1 VASKSQLKA
10 TRTHRRRAAARG
22 LVRVEVQALKKD
34 ADLIRELAE
43 TLRGEVDKAEVLR
56 ATLARALSR
65 PGASRTAFDVF
76 GSELPDEAF
85 EGVFDQPRQQDW
97 REVDL

>member
-1 VASKSQLKA
+1 MASKSQLKA

-34 ADLIRELAE
+34 AALLRELAE
-43 TLRGEVDKAEVLR
+43 TLRGEIEKADTLR
-56 ATLARALSR
+56 ATLVKALSDQDV
-65 PGASRTAFDVF
+65 GTAFDVF
-76 GSELPDEAF
+76 GSDLPDEVF
-85 EGVFDQPRQQDW
+85 EGVFDQRRQQNW